1 MSDPKPTPTPTNDP
15 RDKRS
20 DNEHPINTG
29 HPAVVPDGQYPP
41 EEKTLGEMSGAVA
54 HLSFGG
60 GFTTP
65 SGSRDNRNQAIVQ
78 VTIEA
83 IKALSSGDDDGA
95 KRLPGSR
102 SSAGGDA
109 QTEST

>member
-1 MSDPKPTPTPTNDP
+1 MSDPKPTLTPTPRP
-15 RDKRS
+15 RE

-29 HPAVVPDGQYPP
+29 HPNVARDGQYPP
-41 EEKTLGEMSGAVA
+41 LEKSIGEETGAVA
-54 HLSFGG
+54 PLANA

-65 SGSRDNRNQAIVQ
+65 SSSRDNRNQAIVE
-78 VTIEA
+78 VAVEA
-83 IKALSSGDDDGA
+83 IKALSSDDSDGA

-102 SSAGGDA
+102 GSAGGDA